1 VVAQGPWL
9 GRDGFVAETAI
20 QFDRVNASIAR
31 LEREAEKARQTIAE
45 MAEEA
50 NRARRFQAFEE
61 TLKNS
66 REYKLTDMQRGLRDL
81 RTRLDSIEG
90 QKSSFAGLTYKSFEA
105 IDRKLVELSALQA
118 QIERAEQ
125 NVRRNAML
133 LCGAAVLAVLA
144 VGALLIAL
152 KANEDNS
159 VVAFVISGAE
169 LLDGPFSLDS
179 GIFTFADDADGRVK
193 SALTNWGIA
202 AVVYLVIG
210 KILDRIIR
218 P

>member
-1 VVAQGPWL
+1 MVAQGPWL

-66 REYKLTDMQRGLRDL
+66 REYKLTDMQRGLREL
-81 RTRLDSIEG
+81 RARLDAIEG

-105 IDRKLVELSALQA
+105 IDKKLAELSVLQA
-118 QIERAEQ
+118 QIERAEE

-133 LCGAAVLAVLA
+133 LCGAAVLSVIAI
-144 VGALLIAL
+144 GSLLIA
-152 KANEDNS
+152 
-159 VVAFVISGAE
+159 
-169 LLDGPFSLDS
+169 
-179 GIFTFADDADGRVK
+179 
-193 SALTNWGIA
+193 
-202 AVVYLVIG
+202 
-210 KILDRIIR
+210 
-218 P
+218 

>member
-1 VVAQGPWL
+1 MVAQGPWL

-66 REYKLTDMQRGLRDL
+66 REYKLTDMQRGLREL
-81 RTRLDSIEG
+81 RTRLDAIEG

-105 IDRKLVELSALQA
+105 IDKKLSELSVLQA
-118 QIERAEQ
+118 QIERAEE

-133 LCGAAVLAVLA
+133 LCGAAVLSVIAI
-144 VGALLIAL
+144 GSLLIA
-152 KANEDNS
+152 
-159 VVAFVISGAE
+159 
-169 LLDGPFSLDS
+169 
-179 GIFTFADDADGRVK
+179 
-193 SALTNWGIA
+193 
-202 AVVYLVIG
+202 
-210 KILDRIIR
+210 
-218 P
+218 

>member
-66 REYKLTDMQRGLRDL
+66 REYKLTDMQRGFREL
-81 RTRLDSIEG
+81 RTRLDAIEG

-105 IDRKLVELSALQA
+105 IDKKLSELSVLQA
-118 QIERAEQ
+118 QIERAEE

-133 LCGAAVLAVLA
+133 LCGAAVLSVIAI
-144 VGALLIAL
+144 GSLLIA
-152 KANEDNS
+152 
-159 VVAFVISGAE
+159 
-169 LLDGPFSLDS
+169 
-179 GIFTFADDADGRVK
+179 
-193 SALTNWGIA
+193 
-202 AVVYLVIG
+202 
-210 KILDRIIR
+210 
-218 P
+218 